1 MEIVDDLEALLK
13 NEPHHPFSRLRMDP
27 VRLST
32 ELDTAIPALLLALER
47 DGLKV
52 EGGWRARGSYA
63 DIHGL
68 ARPAN
73 VVPATVAGGQLTG
86 LVGRRVTRGGLSEGG
101 DYDAAPA
108 AQAPNDLHH

>member
-1 MEIVDDLEALLK
+1 MIAKAPGATALYAGAMEVVGDLEALLK
-13 NEPHHPFSRLRMDP
+13 NEQHHPFSRLLMDP

-32 ELDTAIPALLLALER
+32 ELDTAVPALLLALEK

-52 EGGWRARGSYA
+52 EGGWRTRGAYA

-73 VVPATVAGGQLTG
+73 IVPATVAGGELKG
-86 LVGRRVTRGGLSEGG
+86 L
-101 DYDAAPA
+101 DAARLP
-108 AQAPNDLHH
+108 